1 MFRIEHF
8 RQTECDNFA
17 NIMLVLICSES
28 VLLPAIL
35 RSDLM
40 VTSPEEKVVFIPNFI
55 TRFQDGKV
63 PDCANLIRV
72 EEDDEA
78 RVSVLGLID
87 KINGH
92 TPTSNYCVDTV
103 GVGDQLLVLKVFH
116 YLVDFYILYSI
127 IFSAILFW
135 KEKLKMMLIMG
146 TSTPCS
152 LYLGA

>member
-1 MFRIEHF
+1 MFRLEHF

-17 NIMLVLICSES
+17 NIMLVLMCSES

-40 VTSPEEKVVFIPNFI
+40 VASPEEKVVFIPNFI
-55 TRFQDGKV
+55 TRFQDDKV
-63 PDCANLIRV
+63 PACANLIRV

-92 TPTSNYCVDTV
+92 TPTSNYCVDTI

-116 YLVDFYILYSI
+116 YHVMWTCAFYTAYS
-127 IFSAILFW
+127 S
-135 KEKLKMMLIMG
+135 G
-146 TSTPCS
+146 RRS
-152 LYLGA
+152 